1 MPPPLTTESRLIAPP
16 KVAAATAAKFY
27 KGRKTGAYTPAD
39 VANILRYYFDLVPAS
54 GLDPLLVLAQMS
66 LETGFLT
73 SAWSARPHRNPAGIG
88 VTGVPGAGVSF
99 PAWKVSARAHTGRLL
114 AYALPEGK
122 GSMAQRQLI
131 AEALHWRHLP
141 PAKRGSGPTVGR
153 MARSWAADPKYAGK
167 LVEMARRIQSA

>member
-99 PAWKVSARAHTGRLL
+99 PAWKVSARAHPRPP
-114 AYALPEGK
+114 LPPPPARGK
-122 GSMAQRQLI
+122 G
-131 AEALHWRHLP
+131 AEAPR
-141 PAKRGSGPTVGR
+141 AGP
-153 MARSWAADPKYAGK
+153 
-167 LVEMARRIQSA
+167 